1 MAVEVVDGGGQDGLL
16 VEHVFASALLEQ
28 AGELGG
34 REVAPGGAD
43 AQVVA
48 PAGRAVHVDAAR
60 YLGQKHMPFVAGGRR
75 EEDLAQNRSNRRLAV
90 VRGDVGDPALD
101 RVEARRRDAGHGA
114 GIVYA
119 EEDGAAVGVREG
131 NQLTREVLGV
141 GGQDAAVAE
150 AEGLE
155 LGQTVLSGAELVQN
169 PISRVEHRGHVQ
181 MRPHPARRTSACG

>member
-1 MAVEVVDGGGQDGLL
+1 M
-16 VEHVFASALLEQ
+16 
-28 AGELGG
+28 
-34 REVAPGGAD
+34 
-43 AQVVA
+43 QVVA
-48 PAGRAVHVDAAR
+48 PAARAVHVEAAR
-60 YLGQKHMPFVAGGRR
+60 YLGQKHVPFLAGGRR
-75 EEDLAQNRSNRRLAV
+75 EEDPAQNRSNRRLTV